1 MKSALVP
8 GRIKLRTIV
17 LTAASMLCFS
27 ANSILC
33 RLALVQGEID
43 PGTFTTLRV
52 LSAGLMLGLMVY
64 LERRRFPRL
73 AQAISSSGACWR
85 AVS

>member
-1 MKSALVP
+1 MRQGFVP
-8 GRIKLRTIV
+8 GRIRTRTIV

-33 RLALVQGEID
+33 RLALVQGETD

-52 LSAGLMLGLMVY
+52 FSAGLMLGLMVY
-64 LERRRFPRL
+64 LERRRS
-73 AQAISSSGACWR
+73 AIP
-85 AVS
+85 